1 MAANSRRLKEREDIL
16 SSLDESIEAMNL
28 AKEVSGIPPV
38 KDTFGSVGLL
48 LKIIRVCFLFCDDE
62 LLVYIQPELY
72 V

>member
-16 SSLDESIEAMNL
+16 SSLDGSIEAMNL
-28 AKEVSGIPPV
+28 AKEVSGITPV